1 MVRDGEMV
9 GFVTSVVRSPTLG
22 QIIGLAYTA
31 ADAAEPG
38 AGITIRLTDGG
49 LVQGQVVTLPFYDP
63 KNQRQ
68 EG

>member
-1 MVRDGEMV
+1 MVREGEAV

-31 ADAAEPG
+31 RDAAQPG
-38 AGITIRLTDGG
+38 AELTIRLTDGR
-49 LVQGQVVTLPFYDP
+49 LVAGQVVTLPFYDP